1 MCSSDLTILVLDKA
15 LHAFPWESLPCM
27 EGLAVSRVPSLAC
40 LRQMIAESTPSRS
53 SQSGPSNGHYVSA
66 SAGTYMLNPSSD
78 LRNTQSFF
86 QTPFAGLAGWK
97 GIVNKKPEE
106 PEFEQALTESQVLL
120 YFGHGSGAQYIR
132 GKTIR
137 RLKCKPATFLMGC
150 SSAALTEAGEFECY
164 GPVWNYMMAGCP
176 AVVGTLWDVTDRDI
190 DRFAGR
196 AFEEWGLFGKGTFN
210 KDKNGKSRG
219 SSSSSDDDD
228 EFLRKPSPVVEEKPH
243 DPVDGSS
250 LVEAV
255 ARARDACRFKYL
267 NAAAV
272 VVYGVPVYIERDGKG
287 KA

>member
-1 MCSSDLTILVLDKA
+1 MSVQRITSRYAKSLIDLK
-15 LHAFPWESLPCM
+15 
-27 EGLAVSRVPSLAC
+27 
-40 LRQMIAESTPSRS
+40 
-53 SQSGPSNGHYVSA
+53 
-66 SAGTYMLNPSSD
+66 
-78 LRNTQSFF
+78 NTQAFF
-86 QTPFAGLAGWK
+86 QKPFDALTGWN
-97 GIVNKKPEE
+97 GIINKQPQEQ
-106 PEFEQALTESQVLL
+106 EFEQALTESQVLL

-137 RLKCKPATFLMGC
+137 RLPKCKPATFLMGC

-196 AFEEWGLFGKGTFN
+196 TFEEWGLLDKGTFKDGSKN
-210 KDKNGKSRG
+210 KGRG
-219 SSSSSDDDD
+219 SGSSDDDEDD
-228 EFLRKPSPVVEEKPH
+228 EFMRKVNSGRDEVTDEA
-243 DPVDGSS
+243 SAS

-255 ARARDACRFKYL
+255 ARARDACRFRYL

-287 KA
+287 KNKRL